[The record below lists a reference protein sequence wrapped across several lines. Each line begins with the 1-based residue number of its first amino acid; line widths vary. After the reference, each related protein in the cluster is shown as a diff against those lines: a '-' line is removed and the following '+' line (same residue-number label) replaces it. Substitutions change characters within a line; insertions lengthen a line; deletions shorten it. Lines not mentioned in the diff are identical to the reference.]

1 MEQTDPRHLL
11 VKIAKLLK
19 KLRIPYLVTGGI
31 AVLVWGRP
39 RFTADIDIVVE
50 LEENNLKKLKEGL
63 MKLGRSGYVDEEL
76 MRQALAD
83 RGEFNFIDGQTGV
96 KVDFWLLKEKDF
108 FDLSRFKRRVA
119 KNILG
124 EKIYFTSPEDL
135 ILIKAIWYR
144 MSPMSRQL
152 EDIESILKISGKR
165 LDMKYL
171 RKWTGKLGLSKILSG
186 RTLSQQT

>member
-1 MEQTDPRHLL
+1 MKEADPRHLL
-11 VKIAKLLK
+11 VKISRLLK
-19 KLRIPYLVTGGI
+19 RLRIPYLVTGGI

-50 LEENNLKKLKEGL
+50 FKEKDLKRLEKGL
-63 MKLGRSGYVDEEL
+63 LKLGKSGYVEIAS

-83 RGEFNFIDGQTGV
+83 EGEFNFIDGETGV
-96 KVDFWLLKEKDF
+96 KIDFWLIKKKDL
-108 FDLSRFKRRVA
+108 FDLSRLKRRVA

-135 ILIKAIWYR
+135 ILIKALWYK

-152 EDIESILKISGKR
+152 EDIESILKISEKK
-165 LDMKYL
+165 LDREYL
-171 RKWTGKLGLSKILSG
+171 RKWIKKLNLSEILSD
-186 RTLSQQT
+186 LI